1 MKGNW
6 ITVGLLIAGGLVT
19 TIATAALI
27 IYNKIS
33 SSVMSYNVQQID
45 KKGVTIRIFFKIVNS
60 SGVDVEISNQD
71 YDVFVS
77 GNKVAQITSNDRYKL
92 FRGNTSII
100 PLDVRLLWSDFESA
114 IVPIS
119 GQLQVDT
126 LSNLPVFISGNL
138 SVKSGLIGLRKFP
151 VRWRT
156 VAGEFLT

>member
-19 TIATAALI
+19 TLATAALI

-33 SSVMSYNVQQID
+33 SSAMSYTVQQID
-45 KKGVTIRIFFKIVNS
+45 KKGVTIRIFFKIVNA

-100 PLDVRLLWSDFESA
+100 PLDVRLLWSDFGSS
-114 IVPIS
+114 IVPVT
-119 GQLQVDT
+119 GQLQVNT
-126 LSNLPVFISGNL
+126 LASLPVFISGNL
-138 SVKSGLIGLRKFP
+138 SVKSGIIGLRKFP

-156 VAGEFLT
+156 VAGEFLP